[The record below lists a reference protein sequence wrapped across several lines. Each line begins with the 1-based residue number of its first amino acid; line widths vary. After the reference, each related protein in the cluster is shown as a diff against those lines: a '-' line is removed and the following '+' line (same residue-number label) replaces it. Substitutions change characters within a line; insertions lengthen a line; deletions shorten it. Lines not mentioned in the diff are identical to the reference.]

1 MKEFTMKKTILFLS
15 LATIMSAASAFAA
28 TTAKPVPCAEMAK
41 QVDAAMKGNK
51 LSPADLTIVTQH
63 DKAGQDL
70 CKAQKDAA
78 ADTEFTA
85 ALKLLKK
92 S

>member
-1 MKEFTMKKTILFLS
+1 MKKTILFLGLAAIIS
-15 LATIMSAASAFAA
+15 ATSALAT
-28 TTAKPVPCAEMAK
+28 TTPKPIACAEMAK

-51 LSPADLTIVTQH
+51 LSPADLKLVTQH

-78 ADTEFTA
+78 ANTEFTA

>member
-1 MKEFTMKKTILFLS
+1 MKKTILFLS
-15 LATIMSAASAFAA
+15 LATLISATSAFAA
-28 TTAKPVPCAEMAK
+28 TATKPVPCAEMAK
-41 QVDAAMKGNK
+41 QVDAALKGNK
-51 LSPADLTIVTQH
+51 LSPDKLTIVNQH

-78 ADTEFTA
+78 ADTEFDA

>member
-15 LATIMSAASAFAA
+15 LATSAFAA

>member
-1 MKEFTMKKTILFLS
+1 MKKTILFVS
-15 LATIMSAASAFAA
+15 FAAIMSATSAFAA
-28 TTAKPVPCAEMAK
+28 TATKTVPCADMSK
-41 QVDAAMKGNK
+41 QVDDAMKGNK
-51 LSPADLTIVTQH
+51 LGAADLTTVTQH

-70 CKAQKDAA
+70 CKAKKDDAA
-78 ADTEFTA
+78 DAEFTS

>member
-1 MKEFTMKKTILFLS
+1 MKKTILFLS
-15 LATIMSAASAFAA
+15 IATLMSATSAFAA
-28 TTAKPVPCAEMAK
+28 SSSTPVPCAEMAK
-41 QVDAAMKGNK
+41 QVDAALKGNK
-51 LSPADLTIVTQH
+51 LSPTDLTIVNQH
-63 DKAGQDL
+63 EKAGQDL

-78 ADTEFTA
+78 ADTEFGA

>member
-1 MKEFTMKKTILFLS
+1 MKKTILFLS
-15 LATIMSAASAFAA
+15 FAAIMSATSAFAT
-28 TTAKPVPCAEMAK
+28 TTATPVPCAEMAK
-41 QVDAAMKGNK
+41 QVDTAMKGNK
-51 LSPADLTIVTQH
+51 LGTADLATVSQH

-70 CKAQKDAA
+70 CKAKKDAA

>member
-1 MKEFTMKKTILFLS
+1 MKKTILLLGF
-15 LATIMSAASAFAA
+15 ATLVSASSAFAA
-28 TTAKPVPCAEMAK
+28 TTTTPVPCAQMAK
-41 QVDAAMKGNK
+41 QVDAALKGNK
-51 LSPADLTIVTQH
+51 LAPADLTIVNQH

-78 ADTEFTA
+78 ADTEFSE